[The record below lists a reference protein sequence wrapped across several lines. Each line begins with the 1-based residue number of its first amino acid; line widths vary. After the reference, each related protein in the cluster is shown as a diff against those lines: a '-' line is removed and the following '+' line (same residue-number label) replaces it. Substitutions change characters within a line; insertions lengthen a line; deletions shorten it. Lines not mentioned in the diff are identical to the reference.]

1 MHTEGGA
8 SNRADDICTSARGRL
23 VAVQAREA
31 ARVGALLQQR
41 DEKERQLSAAR
52 TRQEHN
58 NRRRMLERGL
68 DLYDKRSKVR

>member
-1 MHTEGGA
+1 M
-8 SNRADDICTSARGRL
+8 
-23 VAVQAREA
+23 QAREA

-52 TRQEHN
+52 TRQEHE

>member
-1 MHTEGGA
+1 MPTEGGA
-8 SNRADDICTSARGRL
+8 SSRVDDIFTARGQL
-23 VAVQAREA
+23 IALQAREA

-52 TRQEHN
+52 RRQEHD
-58 NRRRMLERGL
+58 NRRRMLERSL